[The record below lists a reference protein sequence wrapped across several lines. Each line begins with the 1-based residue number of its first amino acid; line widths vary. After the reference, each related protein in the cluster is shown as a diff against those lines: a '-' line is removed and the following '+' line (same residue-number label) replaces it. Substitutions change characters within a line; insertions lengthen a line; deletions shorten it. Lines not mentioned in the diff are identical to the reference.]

1 MRGARGGSS
10 HQPGNFVG
18 FEVMI
23 LRRNRGLAA
32 SPPVR
37 YRLKMAESLTVRIT
51 VADQTITPSSPTTPR
66 PENSPTNSPHPDLPR
81 LQSRREGRRTT
92 PPPDHGRRP
101 RRRRPDINDIGYYAP
116 SRSLVFYYGDVGYW
130 NGTVRIGRFT
140 DRDIELIER
149 QPDGFQV
156 TIERS

>member
-51 VADQTITPSSPTTPR
+51 VADQTITAQFADNPTARELTDQLPSP
-66 PENSPTNSPHPDLPR
+66 
-81 LQSRREGRRTT
+81 
-92 PPPDHGRRP
+92 
-101 RRRRPDINDIGYYAP
+101 
-116 SRSLVFYYGDVGYW
+116 
-130 NGTVRIGRFT
+130 
-140 DRDIELIER
+140 
-149 QPDGFQV
+149 
-156 TIERS
+156 